1 MKQLSRR
8 SALFSAAI
16 VPAAVLSSHVQIAG
30 AAPAADPEL
39 LALGRQ
45 FDAVAARLDHG
56 DSAWETLEGFGRI
69 YDEIVATPARTIEG
83 LFVKA
88 RVECW
93 GLLGDLDAGQSN
105 GNMALSIIRD
115 LIRLHD
121 PRLERPGAIKRLVE
135 EIEKNAAPPSR
146 PKPD

>member
-1 MKQLSRR
+1 MKSLSRR
-8 SALFSAAI
+8 SALHSVALLPLVLASKSAQISTSDSA
-16 VPAAVLSSHVQIAG
+16 LVQ
-30 AAPAADPEL
+30 
-39 LALGRQ
+39 LGRQ
-45 FDAVAARLDHG
+45 FDAMAARLDHG

-83 LFVKA
+83 LCVKA

-105 GNMALSIIRD
+105 MAISIIRD

-121 PRLERPGAIKRLVE
+121 PSLERPGAIKRLVE